1 MKHGA
6 KREKWV
12 KRLSRT
18 PVTVAGAF
26 LLSLL
31 AFGLVL
37 LIPFITEWMAPDDVP
52 EEVLGE
58 QGVQRS
64 VWVVFHSGEAL
75 TGIVKLVSDTR
86 TMTVQA
92 IGYPPQT
99 EIIDGVTVTTAAALY
114 PERGEQVAALIE
126 ELPVLS
132 IPVSGA
138 AALMG
143 RLSGNLP
150 MTLPQAVDELSAG
163 TLTLTPLQAAD
174 VLRFDG
180 WEQGGVGQAWAHA
193 QLTATFLN
201 RTLTHT
207 LDLDTAFSVLTA
219 VCDVKLN
226 VSQLEA
232 VRDDLAALGTA
243 NDGAICETQVVA
255 GYMIGSKEQL
265 RYVCETDIR

>member
-26 LLSLL
+26 ILSLL
-31 AFGLVL
+31 AFGFVL
-37 LIPFITEWMAPDDVP
+37 LIPFITEWLAPDEAP

-58 QGVQRS
+58 RGVERS
-64 VWVVFHSGEAL
+64 AWVVFHDGENL
-75 TGIVKLVSDTR
+75 TGMVKLVSDTR
-86 TMTVQA
+86 TMTMNAV
-92 IGYPPQT
+92 GYPPQT

-114 PERGEQVAALIE
+114 PERGERVAVLIE

-132 IPVSGA
+132 LSVSGA
-138 AALMG
+138 ASLMG
-143 RLSGNLP
+143 QLSGNLP
-150 MTLPQAVDELSAG
+150 MALPQAVGSLPAG
-163 TLTLTPLQAAD
+163 TLTLPPLQAET
-174 VLRFDG
+174 VLKFDG
-180 WEQGGVGQAWAHA
+180 WERGGVEQAWVHA

-201 RTLTHT
+201 RTLTDT
-207 LDLDTAFSVLTA
+207 LDLDTAFGKLTA

-226 VSQLEA
+226 VSQLEK

-243 NDGAICETQVVA
+243 NDGAICEARVVS
-255 GYMIGSKEQL
+255 GYMTGIGERQ
-265 RYVCETDIR
+265 RYVLG